1 MDILDEAFEAWFK
14 KSHGYSPSV
23 APPDSHLIGVRRM
36 AFEAGYR
43 AALIEC
49 KDILIGD
56 DEVEIKNE

>member
-1 MDILDEAFEAWFK
+1 MDILEEAFEVWFK

-43 AALIEC
+43 AALIEY
-49 KDILIGD
+49 KDILIG
-56 DEVEIKNE
+56 

>member
-1 MDILDEAFEAWFK
+1 MDKLNEAFEVWFK

-23 APPDSHLIGVRRM
+23 APPDSHLVGVMRM

-43 AALIEC
+43 AALIEG

-56 DEVEIKNE
+56 DKVEIKNE